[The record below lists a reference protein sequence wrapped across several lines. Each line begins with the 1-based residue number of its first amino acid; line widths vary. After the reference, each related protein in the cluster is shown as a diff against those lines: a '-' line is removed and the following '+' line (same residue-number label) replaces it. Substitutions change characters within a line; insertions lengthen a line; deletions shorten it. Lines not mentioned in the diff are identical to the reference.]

1 MKNWFVLQTKPL
13 KEAIVESLL
22 REAGLRVYY
31 PRVKEGDG
39 RIHSL
44 FPCYEFV
51 HFDYPSQYRLVRF
64 TRGVRRVVG
73 NELGPIPIEAAVI
86 QEIKAREVDGFIILE
101 DDLGP
106 PEPGDLIEVVKGPW
120 RGLKGIFQRTLS
132 SEQRVMILLNYVQYQ
147 GTLIVPRNQIRKAR
161 P

>member
-13 KEAIVESLL
+13 KEGIVEVLL

-31 PRVKEGDG
+31 PRVKEEDG

-51 HFDYPSQYRLVRF
+51 YFDFPSQYRLVRY

-73 NELGPIPIEAAVI
+73 NDRGPIPIEAALI

-120 RGLKGIFQRTLS
+120 RGIKGIFQRTLS
-132 SEQRVMILLNYVQYQ
+132 GEQRVMILLNYVQYQ
-147 GTLIVPRNQIRKAR
+147 GTLIVPRSQIRKAR
-161 P
+161 S

>member
-13 KEAIVESLL
+13 KEQIVAELL
-22 REAGLRVYY
+22 GKAGLDIYY
-31 PRVKEGDG
+31 PRIRDDDG
-39 RIHSL
+39 RPHSF

-51 HFDYPSQYRLVRF
+51 LFNYPSEYNLVRY

-73 NELGPIPIEAAVI
+73 NEHGPIPLEAAVI
-86 QEIKAREVDGFIILE
+86 DEIRAREKDGFIILE

-106 PEPGDLIEVVKGPW
+106 PEPGDLIEVVKGPL
-120 RGLKGIFQRTLS
+120 RGLKGIFSRTAS
-132 SEQRVMILLNYVQYQ
+132 GEQRVAILLNYVNFQ
-147 GTLIVPRNQIRKAR
+147 GSAVVPRNYIRRAR